1 MTKRPT
7 TTATRPAADVVDQ
20 APLTIPEAAL
30 ALRVSVPTIRSWIA
44 QGTLTSVRPPHA
56 RRHLIE
62 RSEVA
67 RLLGRA
73 S

>member
-1 MTKRPT
+1 MTKRTT

-20 APLTIPEAAL
+20 APLTIPEAAQ